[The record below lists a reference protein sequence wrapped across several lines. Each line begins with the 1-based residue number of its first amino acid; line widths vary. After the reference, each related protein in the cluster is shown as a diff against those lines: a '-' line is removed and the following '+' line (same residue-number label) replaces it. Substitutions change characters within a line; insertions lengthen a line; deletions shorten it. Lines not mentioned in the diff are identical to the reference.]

1 MFWQACAPGAG
12 ARPDSSA
19 RPDKGGGADVD
30 AAANSHA
37 ISDGG
42 SDPAAYYDLDADRHS
57 DCCRAC
63 PIQHHNAGTCSANR
77 DAVAVA
83 GTANRD
89 TVADAGTT
97 NRDTVADTGN
107 VGGHRDA
114 SQDF

>member
-1 MFWQACAPGAG
+1 MFWQAGATGAG

-19 RPDKGGGADVD
+19 RPDKGGGAAFVVT
-30 AAANSHA
+30 ANSHA

-63 PIQHHNAGTCSANR
+63 PIQHHNAGACSANR
-77 DAVAVA
+77 DAVAN
-83 GTANRD
+83 TRPANRD
-89 TVADAGTT
+89 PIPCTRHG
-97 NRDTVADTGN
+97 
-107 VGGHRDA
+107 GGHRDA